1 MKKLKYFKLDNDMII
16 MFKPLNFFYARRE
29 DTKMGIKI
37 LQIIILI
44 LVLIEKLLKLFK

>member
-1 MKKLKYFKLDNDMII
+1 MFKL
-16 MFKPLNFFYARRE
+16 LNFFYARRE

-44 LVLIEKLLKLFK
+44 LELVKEILKLFN

>member
-1 MKKLKYFKLDNDMII
+1 
-16 MFKPLNFFYARRE
+16 MFKQWLNFFYARRE